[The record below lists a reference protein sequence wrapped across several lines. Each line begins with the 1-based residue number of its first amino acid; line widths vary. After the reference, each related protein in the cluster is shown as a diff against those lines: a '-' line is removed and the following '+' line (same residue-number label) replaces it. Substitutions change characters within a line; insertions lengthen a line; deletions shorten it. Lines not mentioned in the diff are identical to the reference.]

1 MPLYVFDQTLPS
13 SAIVCFEDGVS
24 LTVTAAAR
32 MTPLTAPLRALLADL
47 HREFDPRRHRLLQA
61 RRQRQAIWDSGLL
74 PAFSTALGPWNGDD
88 WQIDPVPTDLRRRR
102 VEITGPVNSA
112 KMVIQMLSRNSEG
125 MRADCAMVD
134 FEDSMKPTWSNV
146 IAGVQN
152 VIAAVDGELDFTDPD
167 SGRHYAVDPKD
178 QAKLMVR
185 VRGLHLQENHFMV
198 DGEPISAGLFDLVTV
213 AWHTATKQW
222 ARGETPAF
230 YVPKLEHAE
239 EACWWAQLFGRLE
252 RALELPSG
260 TLRAT
265 FLIETLPA
273 AFQIEEILY
282 ELRHVA
288 VGLNVGRWDKIFSD
302 IKVLRLHPDRVL
314 ADRDFINL
322 ERDWMRNY
330 ALRLIR
336 ICHLHGAWALGG
348 MAAFTPGRDAE
359 TRALQTAKVAADKR
373 LEASWGHDG
382 CWVSHPY
389 FIGHAMAAFDRDNQ
403 LDILPA
409 AEFHRPDLLP
419 RAEGPKTKAGLRRNV
434 RVGIAYLHGWRNGLG
449 CVAWD
454 GLMEDLATLE
464 ISRASVWQWLYHR
477 IALDDGEQV
486 TPAVVDTLFDE
497 ELDAILAD
505 LQDERDIDDW
515 RGAAEAART
524 LFLEREFREFLS
536 RGSEPND

>member
-1 MPLYVFDQTLPS
+1 MPLYVFDQTLS
-13 SAIVCFEDGVS
+13 SSSIVCFEDGVS

-32 MTPLTAPLRALLADL
+32 MTPLVAPLRSLLAEL
-47 HREFDPRRHRLLQA
+47 HRAFDPRRHRLLQS
-61 RRQRQAIWDSGLL
+61 RRSRQASWDTGNL
-74 PAFSTALGPWNGDD
+74 PHYSTVEGPWSSPS
-88 WQIDPVPTDLRRRR
+88 WQVDPVPADLRCRR
-102 VEITGPVNSA
+102 VEITGPVNSP

-125 MRADCAMVD
+125 ARADCAMVD
-134 FEDSMKPTWSNV
+134 FEDAMKPTWSNV
-146 IAGVQN
+146 IAGIQN
-152 VIAAVDGELDFTDPD
+152 VIAAVDGQLTYTDPE
-167 SGRHYAVDPKD
+167 SGRHYAVDPAD
-178 QAKLMVR
+178 HAKLMVR
-185 VRGLHLQENHFMV
+185 VRGLHLQESHFMV
-198 DGEPISAGLFDLVTV
+198 DGEPISAALFDLVTV
-213 AWHTATKQW
+213 AWHTAAKQW

-230 YVPKLEHAE
+230 YVPKLEDAE
-239 EACWWAQLFGRLE
+239 EASWWADLFAALE
-252 RALELPSG
+252 RALELPPA

-282 ELRHVA
+282 ELRHTAVA
-288 VGLNVGRWDKIFSD
+288 LNVGRWDKIFSD

-314 ADRDFINL
+314 ADRDYINL

-359 TRALQTAKVAADKR
+359 SRARQTAKVAADKR

-382 CWVSHPY
+382 CWVSHPF
-389 FIGHAMAAFDRDNQ
+389 FIGHALAAFTHENQ
-403 LDILPA
+403 LGVMPD
-409 AEFHRPDLLP
+409 ETFHRPALLP
-419 RAEGPKTKAGLRRNV
+419 RAEGPKTMAGLRRNL
-434 RVGIAYLHGWRNGLG
+434 RVGIAYMHGWRNGLG

-477 IALDDGEQV
+477 VTLDEGEQV
-486 TPAVVDTLFDE
+486 TRTLVDALFDE
-497 ELDAILAD
+497 ELDAILTEVE
-505 LQDERDIDDW
+505 DERELEDW
-515 RGAAEAART
+515 RAAAETARA

-536 RGSEPND
+536 RGSEPTD